1 MASPAA
7 VASRAGQQPK
17 RAGHGRGFWIAL
29 AAPGV
34 IWLILLFIVP
44 FYGIFAVAFGQVDF
58 LFNTPI
64 PAWNPLHWQ
73 FTLFRE
79 VLHESV
85 DGSFSAVWR
94 RTFGYVFFSLV
105 ICVGI
110 GYPVAYY
117 VARLAKRKG
126 LLLALI
132 LAPWWINY
140 ITRMMGW
147 IGILDK
153 KGPLNHFLGPL
164 GLIDS
169 ANPTNWLGGNPGVV
183 VLGLV
188 YGYLPFFIVPLYA
201 SLDRIDQ
208 RLLEASRDL
217 GKGAVR
223 TFWQITLPLSRM
235 GLITALV
242 ITALPMAG
250 DYYTNQLLSGSPK
263 TTMIGN
269 TIYYYLSSG
278 SQKNVGACL
287 VIQLSVVLL
296 LFMAYYLLLT
306 QRASKEADRC
316 ARSPRSM
323 RHRPA
328 RRSRPSRAG
337 CVLGAT
343 PGASRSSCPP
353 SPGCTSSGRS
363 CRWSWW
369 CSSRSTPD
377 APAPSGKG
385 SRSAG
390 TGAIPTRL
398 WFTTPP

>member
-1 MASPAA
+1 
-7 VASRAGQQPK
+7 VAQST
-17 RAGHGRGFWIAL
+17 L
-29 AAPGV
+29 TEAAPEPQQTPTATKAAKDPTFDRSARRLWPLFSIPGTV
-34 IWLILLFIVP
+34 WLILLFIVP
-44 FYGIFAVAFGQVDF
+44 FYGVFAVAFGQVDF

-73 FTLFRE
+73 FVLFRE

-85 DGSFSAVWR
+85 DGAFSAVWR

-105 ICVGI
+105 VCVAI

-147 IGILDK
+147 ISILDK
-153 KGPLNHFLGPL
+153 QGPLNHILERIGLVDPL
-164 GLIDS
+164 
-169 ANPTNWLGGNPGVV
+169 NPINWLGGNAGVV

-269 TIYYYLSSG
+269 TIYYYLAQG
-278 SQKNVGACL
+278 PQKNVGACL
-287 VIQLSVVLL
+287 VIQLSMVLL
-296 LFMAYYLLLT
+296 LFMAYYLVLT
-306 QRASKEADRC
+306 QRASKEA
-316 ARSPRSM
+316 AR
-323 RHRPA
+323 
-328 RRSRPSRAG
+328 
-337 CVLGAT
+337 
-343 PGASRSSCPP
+343 
-353 SPGCTSSGRS
+353 
-363 CRWSWW
+363 
-369 CSSRSTPD
+369 
-377 APAPSGKG
+377 
-385 SRSAG
+385 
-390 TGAIPTRL
+390 
-398 WFTTPP
+398 